1 MSAVISQQQTKPLAA
16 VARKLRRGAWAL
28 ADQMLL
34 SGSNFVTMVLVARGL
49 SRGEFG
55 EFTLIYSGL
64 LFANLAQATLITQ
77 PHNVLASTRGG
88 ADYRRYT
95 TSAGAGQLL
104 FCIVAALLT
113 LMAAGLGWS
122 LGWSVAGLLAALAP
136 CIIAW
141 QSQEFTRRVLYT
153 EGRTA
158 AAFFND
164 LLSYGGQALLIGLL
178 WHAEQLTAQRALYIL
193 AATSA
198 TAALLGLWQIRHSLA
213 RDWKWSSLWENWNFG
228 KWLLG
233 AELLQWLS
241 SIQWYLFIAAAMFG
255 TSATAMLKAAAV
267 IFGPTRVLISFLDTI
282 LPIRFSKALAHG
294 GPEAMNRQYRWAFLL
309 VTPMLAGYCGLVALF
324 AGPLLRLAYGKQ
336 YADDAPMLM
345 LYAMC
350 AFPAYVSHITY
361 AALAARRQTRHIFMA
376 YVYTALFTVGIG
388 WALLHWM
395 GVNGTF
401 VGLTATALM
410 VNCHFWLTYRRHRHE
425 NNPSAE
431 LADESTKSTPQ
442 GDMMEHTTNG
452 SAPADPGEHPTAPT
466 AAVAVLRFFELL
478 ERHGVPYC
486 ILDSYEGIGQQAPS
500 GDIDCVIPANYLPR
514 RLAALIAANRDF
526 IGADLVQWHDS
537 NYIVMASQDQSGKPW
552 FVRID
557 VHADYNRE
565 DRTFY
570 FGEEVL
576 SSRQQHNSLWVPS
589 ADLEFGCYLVKK
601 VAKNA
606 LDPDQARRLSDLY
619 RSNPQGC
626 RRHVDRFWNGSGKLI
641 TEAADTGDW
650 SQVISNL
657 PRLRT
662 EMLMRRR
669 SRFSTRLGE
678 LGRKIRRWIRPHSGL
693 HVVLLGPDGVGKST
707 VQEAVEQDLAPAFG
721 GRISTRTFAP
731 GLLGMR
737 HIKPG
742 QPHGLPPRSLPAAYA
757 KAVYWAIYYSV
768 GYYFTVWPDLAR
780 SRMALNHRYFV
791 DSIADPKRYRYKGPI
806 WLLKLVWKV
815 AVKPDVII
823 LLDAPPEVVQARKK
837 EVPFEET
844 ARQRGAYR
852 SLVEPMRNGHV
863 VDATQPAA
871 KVVSDVEKIIL
882 DHLSCRTA
890 RRFGLKGA
898 T

>member
-1 MSAVISQQQTKPLAA
+1 MSVAVSQSSTKPIAA
-16 VARKLRRGAWAL
+16 AARKLRKGAWAL

-34 SGSNFVTMVLVARGL
+34 SGSNFITMVLVARGL

-55 EFTLIYSGL
+55 EFTLVYSGL

-77 PHNVLASTRGG
+77 PHNVLASTRDGF
-88 ADYRRYT
+88 DYRRYT
-95 TSAGAGQLL
+95 SAAGAGQLVFAL
-104 FCIVAALLT
+104 VTALGALAVAAV
-113 LMAAGLGWS
+113 GWS
-122 LGWSVAGLLAALAP
+122 LGWTVTGLLVALAP

-141 QSQEFTRRVLYT
+141 QSQEFVRRVLYT

-164 LLSYGGQALLIGLL
+164 LLSYGGQAVCIGLL
-178 WHAEQLTAQRALYIL
+178 WYAQRLTAQKALYVL
-193 AATSA
+193 AATSGA
-198 TAALLGLWQIRHSLA
+198 AALVGLWQLRHSLA
-213 RDWKWSSLWENWNFG
+213 RGWKWSSLWENWDFG

-233 AELLQWLS
+233 AELLQWVS
-241 SIQWYLFIAAAMFG
+241 SIQWYLFIAAALLG
-255 TSATAMLKAAAV
+255 VTATATLKAASV
-267 IFGPTRVLISFLDTI
+267 IFGPTRVLILFLDTI
-282 LPIRFSKALAHG
+282 LPIRFAKALARG
-294 GPEAMNRQYRWAFLL
+294 GPEEMNRQYRWTFLL
-309 VTPMLAGYCGLVALF
+309 ATPLLAGYCGLVALF
-324 AGPLLRLAYGKQ
+324 AKPLLQLTFGDQYSNDAMVLA
-336 YADDAPMLM
+336 
-345 LYAMC
+345 LYAMSV
-350 AFPAYVSHITY
+350 FPAYVSHITY
-361 AALAARRQTRHIFMA
+361 AALAARRQTKHIFMA
-376 YVYTALFTVGIG
+376 YVYTALVALGLG

-401 VGLTATALM
+401 VGLTLTAVM
-410 VNCHFWLTYRRHRHE
+410 VNCHFWMTYRRHRNESNPNQGGQSME
-425 NNPSAE
+425 NP
-431 LADESTKSTPQ
+431 
-442 GDMMEHTTNG
+442 TNDTV
-452 SAPADPGEHPTAPT
+452 PADSSRRPPAAD

-478 ERHGVPYC
+478 ERHGIPYC
-486 ILDSYEGIGQQAPS
+486 ILDSYEGIGKQAPT
-500 GDIDCVIPANYLPR
+500 GDIDCVIPASYLPR
-514 RLAALIAANRDF
+514 RLAALVGANRDF
-526 IGADLVQWHDS
+526 IGAELVQWHDS
-537 NYIVMASQDQSGKPW
+537 NYIVLASQDDAGKPW

-576 SSRQQHNSLWVPS
+576 GSRKQHNSLWVPS

-606 LDPDQARRLSDLY
+606 LNEEQARRLSDLY
-619 RSNPQGC
+619 RSNPQAC
-626 RRHVDRFWNGSGKLI
+626 QRHVDRFWNGSGKLI

-650 SQVISNL
+650 SEVISNL

-662 EMLMRRR
+662 EMFMRRR

-757 KAVYWAIYYSV
+757 KAVYWGIYYSI

-823 LLDAPPEVVQARKK
+823 LLDAPAEVVQARKK
-837 EVPFEET
+837 EVTFEET

-871 KVVSDVEKIIL
+871 KVAADVEKIIL
-882 DHLSCRTA
+882 GHLADRTA
-890 RRFGLKGA
+890 RRFGLKGVV
-898 T
+898 